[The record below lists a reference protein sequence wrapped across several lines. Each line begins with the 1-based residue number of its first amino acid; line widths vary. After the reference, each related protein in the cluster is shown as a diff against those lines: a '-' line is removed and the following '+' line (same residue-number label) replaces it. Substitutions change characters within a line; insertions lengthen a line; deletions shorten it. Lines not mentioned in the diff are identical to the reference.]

1 MRNPEARRASK
12 RAYYERH
19 KAELQQKSR
28 ERYAEQRASG
38 VKRAVLSRR
47 RRVAPRVDEDR
58 KKASRIAYYTR
69 NRATLQLRAQE
80 RMARLREA
88 QGAEGACAR
97 KRYIRSYRLSRWDI
111 INYRRLNIYRK
122 HWMKKHGVSQFLK
135 NFRGRV
141 QAPHGW
147 LLEHWDHETLQF
159 HRPAALARTR
169 QFYVVFAPGDVAG
182 IYLAWYQV
190 ARLNG
195 AQQQAFHTPEAA
207 IAAFEEWYRLEHGDH
222 QPDPPPPSERFTVEA
237 YREYMRQVG
246 SNSVYQQP
254 DQSQASEGTPVA
266 VSANAPELSIPGTPA
281 PPYTLPS
288 PPSSSAGRSAHL
300 PSSPQSQPGA
310 ARTPHSPPSSPS
322 TSRPHRSSSHRTAPH
337 HLPHCSS
344 TTSSAHHHSSPSK
357 HRTATAGGVVDSR
370 AQAPAALASSSSRAP
385 APAIVTPSPSAA
397 ASRSRASSSAPL
409 VPARSGDAQRSRS
422 QATSPATPSSRDVA
436 SWVEST
442 SAAME
447 RMSIR
452 PVEIVEVE
460 GVSDLPDDATTY
472 VVGVPMVFTNW
483 RAAHEAGEQ
492 LRAAGITTSRLRTAR
507 SKEQR
512 LQLIESFRQG
522 TVP

>member
-69 NRATLQLRAQE
+69 NRAALQLRARE

-147 LLEHWDHETLQF
+147 LLEHWDHETLQSVLSSPPSLDVPSTVMNHSRPRPIYARF

-195 AQQQAFHTPEAA
+195 AQQQAFDTPEAA

-246 SNSVYQQP
+246 TNSVYQQP

-266 VSANAPELSIPGTPA
+266 VSANAPEPSIPGTPA

-337 HLPHCSS
+337 HLPHRSS

-397 ASRSRASSSAPL
+397 ASRSRASSSEA
-409 VPARSGDAQRSRS
+409 
-422 QATSPATPSSRDVA
+422 SP
-436 SWVEST
+436 
-442 SAAME
+442 
-447 RMSIR
+447 
-452 PVEIVEVE
+452 
-460 GVSDLPDDATTY
+460 Y
-472 VVGVPMVFTNW
+472 
-483 RAAHEAGEQ
+483 H
-492 LRAAGITTSRLRTAR
+492 
-507 SKEQR
+507 
-512 LQLIESFRQG
+512 
-522 TVP
+522 